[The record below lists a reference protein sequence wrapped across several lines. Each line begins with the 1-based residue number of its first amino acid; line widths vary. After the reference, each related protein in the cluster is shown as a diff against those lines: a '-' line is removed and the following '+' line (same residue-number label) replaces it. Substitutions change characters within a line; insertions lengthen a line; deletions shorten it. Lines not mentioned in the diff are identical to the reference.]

1 MVKYKKSIKCEN
13 AYSYNEKVK
22 KITGKEVLMFEKGEY
37 IHYGN
42 SGVCIVDDVT
52 TMKLEG
58 VDQEKQYYV
67 LAPLWT
73 KGNKIYTPVDGQKV
87 VIRKILTETEALEL
101 IDQMPLIEELIITND
116 REREDRYKEAMRS
129 GDCRAWV
136 SVLKTLHTRK
146 LERQAA
152 GKKVTSA
159 DERYMKAAEDQLY
172 GELAAALNLQKD
184 QMEQYISERMEAV

>member
-1 MVKYKKSIKCEN
+1 
-13 AYSYNEKVK
+13 
-22 KITGKEVLMFEKGEY
+22 MFEKGEY

-42 SGVCIVDDVT
+42 SGVCVVDDVT

-58 VDQEKQYYV
+58 IDQEKEYYV

-73 KGNKIYTPVDGQKV
+73 KGNKIYTPVDGKKV
-87 VIRKILTETEALEL
+87 VTRKILTESEALEL
-101 IDQMPLIEELIITND
+101 IDEIPSIKELMIEND
-116 REREDRYKEAMRS
+116 RDREERYKEAMRT
-129 GDCRAWV
+129 GDCRASV
-136 SVLKTLHTRK
+136 SVLKTLHSRK

-184 QMEQYISERMEAV
+184 QMEQYIAERVEAV